1 MTDHFAATSGTANS
15 ENGVS
20 NVAPSQAGHTMSSN
34 GMFERKPANDTGR
47 HGHTD
52 GHTPGV
58 KNEPMAGGQGA
69 QTRSGGPTG
78 RTDDPQKHASE
89 KEQTGD
95 HTSNVAQQGRTD
107 QGSANPVDRGQG
119 KAGAQTVGSTDVGH
133 TGNAESHKKHAPE
146 TDTRSDQAGAQKHGY
161 VQTTG
166 RGGDGNAEPDSEV
179 KSRTAHRDH
188 DNGPATSH
196 QERSNMAETAIS
208 EDAKARI
215 AKSEGMVG

>member
-1 MTDHFAATSGTANS
+1 MTDHFAATSGT

-20 NVAPSQAGHTMSSN
+20 NVAPSQAGHAVSSN
-34 GMFERKPANDTGR
+34 GVFERKPANDTGR

-52 GHTPGV
+52 GHTSGV
-58 KNEPMAGGQGA
+58 KNEPTAGGQGA
-69 QTRSGGPTG
+69 QTRPTG

-89 KEQTGD
+89 REQTGG
-95 HTSNVAQQGRTD
+95 HASNVAQQGRTD
-107 QGSANPVDRGQG
+107 QGSASPVDRGQG
-119 KAGAQTVGSTDVGH
+119 KAGAQTVGSTGVGH

-166 RGGDGNAEPDSEV
+166 RGGDENAEPASEV
-179 KSRTAHRDH
+179 KSRTAYRDR
-188 DNGPATSH
+188 DDGDLATSH